1 MNISRRQFSLTAV
14 LLVAFLCGCKPVAAP
29 LPAGAVNTVDAQI
42 NAILQAGHAAVVQYD
57 ADVKAGFAPT
67 AAYQTIMTNLTNAL
81 NLADPLYQS
90 YHGTLISA
98 PATAEPDSL
107 VTATAQVQN
116 LLGQIPGTVK

>member
-29 LPAGAVNTVDAQI
+29 LPAGAVKTVDAQI

-67 AAYQTIMTNLTNAL
+67 AAYQTIMTNLMEARFLVGDEGLFERMRAATGP
-81 NLADPLYQS
+81 DRVWDSQS
-90 YHGTLISA
+90 FFA
-98 PATAEPDSL
+98 A
-107 VTATAQVQN
+107 
-116 LLGQIPGTVK
+116 KR